1 MKEAVYNDKE
11 KMTRIDEAEQQH
23 IDEKEQT
30 CIYKEQTRIDKDEL
44 THIDKNGRPKMVD
57 VGEKADTARTA
68 VAKGSIYMKP
78 ETLERIKA
86 GSLAKGD
93 VLSVAQT
100 AGIMAAKNTASAIP
114 MCHNIFITG
123 VEMDFILDEENSAV
137 HIEAE
142 ASTIG
147 KTGIEMESLHAVS
160 VAALTI
166 YDMCKAVDRGMQ
178 ITDIRLVKKTGGK
191 SGDFYG
197 SK

>member
-1 MKEAVYNDKE
+1 MGK
-11 KMTRIDEAEQQH
+11 
-23 IDEKEQT
+23 
-30 CIYKEQTRIDKDEL
+30 L
-44 THIDKNGRPKMVD
+44 THIDENGRPRMVD
-57 VGEKADTARTA
+57 VGEKDDTKRIA

-78 ETLERIKA
+78 ETLQRIKS
-86 GSLAKGD
+86 GGVEKGD

-123 VEMDFILDEENSAV
+123 IEMDFTLDETNSAI
-137 HIEAE
+137 HIEAC

-166 YDMCKAVDRGMQ
+166 YDMCKAVDRGMK
-178 ITDIRLVKKTGGK
+178 ITDIRLVKKSGGK
-191 SGDFYG
+191 SGDYI
-197 SK
+197 KED